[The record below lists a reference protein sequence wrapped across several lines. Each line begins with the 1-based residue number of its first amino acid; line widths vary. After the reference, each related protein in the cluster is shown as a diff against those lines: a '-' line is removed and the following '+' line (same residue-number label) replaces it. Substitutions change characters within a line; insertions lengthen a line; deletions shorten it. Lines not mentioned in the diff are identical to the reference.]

1 MFLYYMYVLVYVV
14 EFVKV
19 VINKDIIVCFK
30 KMFLIKYVLDLIILI
45 IVFVKVIFVG
55 CGVYFMFIKECF
67 GFY

>member
-55 CGVYFMFIKECF
+55 CGVYLCL
-67 GFY
+67 

>member
-19 VINKDIIVCFK
+19 VINKDIIVCLK

-55 CGVYFMFIKECF
+55 CGVYLCL
-67 GFY
+67 